1 MKDHKSTQKEAAETR
16 IAEEAFQKR
25 VEQGITGI
33 KTIRKAAKPPLS
45 DYLIIGEYL
54 YFLSLAVPSTK
65 LRKQR
70 IKAEN
75 PEMLLLDSALRSNC
89 KRLWE
94 ALEGM
99 RDTDLLQAL
108 KIADINDYY
117 TTHPVVIIRD
127 YREAKKSA

>member
-1 MKDHKSTQKEAAETR
+1 MQDHERGQKEAAETH
-16 IAEEAFQKR
+16 ISGEAFQKR
-25 VEQGITGI
+25 VEKGIIGI
-33 KTIRKAAKPPLS
+33 KTIRKAAKPPLK

-54 YFLSLAVPSTK
+54 HYLSLAVPSTK
-65 LRKQR
+65 FRKQR

-75 PEMLLLDSALRSNC
+75 PDMLLLDTALRSNS

-94 ALEGM
+94 ALQGM
-99 RDTDLLQAL
+99 RDTDLLQVL

-117 TTHPVVIIRD
+117 TTHPVVIIRE